1 MRGNE
6 FLDKMELVNSEYVEA
21 AEKVP
26 YKKKKSWVKWGAIA
40 ACLAM
45 IVVAG
50 TMIFNNSNT
59 SPIFIG
65 GIEREYKNIS
75 ILCGESAIEWPW
87 EYKTLSEQYTSV
99 IIEGKEYTS
108 TGIAI
113 DSSLIGE
120 PIGVYDVEGYD
131 SYTDKKHQMQ
141 AEVFENSG
149 ISAEHIIA
157 VKLGNEYYTF
167 TYGEYNPPATLGE
180 VLDEYN
186 LANVLEFNRFR
197 TYSGSTE
204 NGYFQIDDDAY
215 IWDVLSNCRDATF
228 IQDDTWNGSERDYI
242 SFTATSDAL
251 GVYKRVFYVSSDGYV
266 RTNIFDYA
274 YTFQIGEEAA
284 GKIISYATENGIKT
298 IDEPYT
304 NTLAGTITEISN
316 GYIWVDDSILCKD
329 ASEGLIFKIPM
340 DDLRISRCIDYE
352 KIDIGDVVVVS
363 FTGTIDVEAGYVVS
377 GAYSV
382 DKGTLSDGGVSVPE

>member
-1 MRGNE
+1 M
-6 FLDKMELVNSEYVEA
+6 
-21 AEKVP
+21 
-26 YKKKKSWVKWGAIA
+26 
-40 ACLAM
+40 
-45 IVVAG
+45 
-50 TMIFNNSNT
+50 
-59 SPIFIG
+59 
-65 GIEREYKNIS
+65 
-75 ILCGESAIEWPW
+75 
-87 EYKTLSEQYTSV
+87 
-99 IIEGKEYTS
+99 
-108 TGIAI
+108 
-113 DSSLIGE
+113 IGE

-266 RTNIFDYA
+266 RTNILIMHIRSKSEKKQQVKLFPM
-274 YTFQIGEEAA
+274 QLKMES
-284 GKIISYATENGIKT
+284 KLQ
-298 IDEPYT
+298 T
-304 NTLAGTITEISN
+304 NHTPTLLQE
-316 GYIWVDDSILCKD
+316 
-329 ASEGLIFKIPM
+329 
-340 DDLRISRCIDYE
+340 R
-352 KIDIGDVVVVS
+352 
-363 FTGTIDVEAGYVVS
+363 
-377 GAYSV
+377 
-382 DKGTLSDGGVSVPE
+382 

>member
-1 MRGNE
+1 M
-6 FLDKMELVNSEYVEA
+6 
-21 AEKVP
+21 
-26 YKKKKSWVKWGAIA
+26 
-40 ACLAM
+40 
-45 IVVAG
+45 
-50 TMIFNNSNT
+50 
-59 SPIFIG
+59 
-65 GIEREYKNIS
+65 
-75 ILCGESAIEWPW
+75 
-87 EYKTLSEQYTSV
+87 
-99 IIEGKEYTS
+99 
-108 TGIAI
+108 
-113 DSSLIGE
+113 
-120 PIGVYDVEGYD
+120 
-131 SYTDKKHQMQ
+131 
-141 AEVFENSG
+141 
-149 ISAEHIIA
+149 
-157 VKLGNEYYTF
+157 
-167 TYGEYNPPATLGE
+167 
-180 VLDEYN
+180 
-186 LANVLEFNRFR
+186 
-197 TYSGSTE
+197 
-204 NGYFQIDDDAY
+204 
-215 IWDVLSNCRDATF
+215 LSNCRDATF

-284 GKIISYATENGIKT
+284 GKIISYATENGIET